1 MALYIH
7 GYTAYQYTAFMYMYL
22 CVCVYI
28 YIYIDGVPE
37 DVERDHIN
45 VELLVLY
52 GSLSGLGILFAMF
65 CLVFNWHCRR
75 KP

>member
-1 MALYIH
+1 
-7 GYTAYQYTAFMYMYL
+7 MYMCTL
-22 CVCVYI
+22 HSSIPTHSCTSMCVYV
-28 YIYIDGVPE
+28 DGVPE

-52 GSLSGLGILFAMF
+52 GSLSGLGILFAVF
-65 CLVFNWHCRR
+65 CLVFNWKCRQ

>member
-1 MALYIH
+1 MDTLHTSTLHSCTCTY
-7 GYTAYQYTAFMYMYL
+7 
-22 CVCVYI
+22 VYVSI

-52 GSLSGLGILFAMF
+52 GSLSGLGILFALF